1 MSSSLLCLSASAFC
15 SLFNWSGVFSY
26 SAYWMASLLSQIKCD
41 SEWLGTNVA
50 AGFGRVILR
59 ATLVPI
65 HSMNWLW
72 HTRPSFE
79 NLLVI
84 FSWRKTHIASHHFDS
99 CSSKEQSEKG
109 ETVFREGR
117 SCIFAARTW
126 SVPAVGL
133 DTSQKERKKKTKEQA
148 GRWHGC
154 RKAWLDGRRKAM
166 IITKADSAAMTSLF
180 WSPRGRKLSHTKSEA
195 VKVTKTNAN
204 ADGCRFTCSVA
215 YLKLQRCF
223 AVWCFCC

>member
-109 ETVFREGR
+109 ETE
-117 SCIFAARTW
+117 S
-126 SVPAVGL
+126 SVKEEVGYLQHALGLSLLL
-133 DTSQKERKKKTKEQA
+133 DWIWAKKKERKRQKNKQGDNTGAEKHDSMGEEKQ
-148 GRWHGC
+148 
-154 RKAWLDGRRKAM
+154 WL
-166 IITKADSAAMTSLF
+166 
-180 WSPRGRKLSHTKSEA
+180 
-195 VKVTKTNAN
+195 
-204 ADGCRFTCSVA
+204 
-215 YLKLQRCF
+215 
-223 AVWCFCC
+223 

>member
-72 HTRPSFE
+72 HTCPSFE

-109 ETVFREGR
+109 ETE
-117 SCIFAARTW
+117 S
-126 SVPAVGL
+126 SVKEEVVYLQHALGL
-133 DTSQKERKKKTKEQA
+133 SLLLDWIRAKKKERKRQKNKQGDDTGAEKHDSMEEEKQ
-148 GRWHGC
+148 
-154 RKAWLDGRRKAM
+154 WL
-166 IITKADSAAMTSLF
+166 
-180 WSPRGRKLSHTKSEA
+180 
-195 VKVTKTNAN
+195 
-204 ADGCRFTCSVA
+204 
-215 YLKLQRCF
+215 
-223 AVWCFCC
+223 